1 MAGLID
7 SLNFGKDVNV
17 KRVVAQGNLLT
28 VEPLKTTHARDIL
41 DILSKMGLDT
51 SKLEVAPQ
59 PFSDQSDAR
68 QDRRVAFHYSVNGS
82 DYIIIVGQSRSERR
96 ELEEMRKY
104 LG

>member
-1 MAGLID
+1 M
-7 SLNFGKDVNV
+7 NFGKDVNV

-28 VEPLKTTHARDIL
+28 VEPLETMHAR